1 MKTRNHVAIALTLPA
16 IALSGCYVVP
26 VAHDGT
32 PVWPA
37 PVAAPQPAAASPAF
51 PAVMQARLYPANDV
65 ASRIGA
71 LSGTVTNMMT
81 GKGRL
86 QLAYKGEML
95 TGEAT
100 RVADDERRGVAS
112 AIGSNGTYMSCEYQL
127 RTPVQG
133 TGICTFS
140 DGARYQV
147 HIGG

>member
-1 MKTRNHVAIALTLPA
+1 MRTKKQLAIALTLPA

-26 VAHDGT
+26 LAPDGT
-32 PVWPA
+32 PLWPA
-37 PVAAPQPAAASPAF
+37 PATAPQPAA
-51 PAVMQARLYPANDV
+51 PAVMQARLYPSNEV
-65 ASRIGA
+65 AGRTGA
-71 LSGTVTNMMT
+71 LSGTVTNMLN

-95 TGEAT
+95 VGEAT

-112 AIGSNGTYMSCEYQL
+112 ATGASGTYMTCEYQM
-127 RTPVQG
+127 RTPLQG

-140 DGARYQV
+140 DGARYQA

>member
-1 MKTRNHVAIALTLPA
+1 MKANKRLAIALTLSA
-16 IALSGCYVVP
+16 FALSGCYVVP
-26 VAHDGT
+26 VAPDGT
-32 PVWPA
+32 PMWPPA
-37 PVAAPQPAAASPAF
+37 AAPQRGAASPAV

-65 ASRIGA
+65 ASRTGV

-95 TGEAT
+95 IGEAT

-112 AIGSNGTYMSCEYQL
+112 AMGSNGTYMSCEYQM

-133 TGICTFS
+133 TGICSFS